1 MTSSATPATP
11 GADIFPHDRVVFF
24 CDAVFAIAITLLA
37 IELKLPGH
45 DAGDAAAAMENQGT
59 FISYFISFMVTGVF
73 WVSHMLTWKYITK
86 VNGKVVWSTLLQL
99 MFVALMP
106 FATREYSLSFSG
118 HDAGRAVLYAC
129 VLTAISF
136 FSLRTRLLVVKQEDL
151 RDKIGGQGVR
161 WFIGRGLVPLV
172 VFAATIPLAFVLPA
186 WAIAFVFVAIFPLLA
201 VVRRRIFRNPTP

>member
-1 MTSSATPATP
+1 MSGP
-11 GADIFPHDRVVFF
+11 GTDIFPHDRVVFF

-45 DAGDAAAAMENQGT
+45 GIAEAAAADEVSGN
-59 FISYFISFMVTGVF
+59 FVAYFVSFMVTGVF
-73 WVSHMLTWKYITK
+73 WVSHMLTWKYVTL

-106 FATREYSLSFSG
+106 FATREYSLAFTG
-118 HDAGRAVLYAC
+118 HDPGRAVLYAC

-136 FSLRTRLLVVKQEDL
+136 FSLRTRLLVARQEDL
-151 RDKIGGQGVR
+151 REKIGEQGLR

-172 VFAATIPLAFVLPA
+172 VFAATIALAFVLPA

-201 VVRRRIFRNPTP
+201 VVRRRIFRNPNP